1 MEIQMIC
8 FDDYLQWHTLP
19 WWSLLELETCL
30 HIFCTTKWLIWGIL
44 SVDPS
49 IRIQKPKQG
58 VLWYLWTWGTQKHH
72 TKFWDVQ
79 KRSSRGEENF
89 CKKGKVKKGKERREN
104 FCTSLTLELFGAVF
118 SLYDGH
124 FQCFLLGMK
133 WRICIIALHKQGLFL
148 TSCAQ
153 LIMLNKW
160 AWREAENSEL
170 DIVQSSLHLTG
181 EDAQDHT
188 EAVTFSKTYLPCRTS
203 RTSPKILL
211 TPTGQAESR
220 VGNLSLGTV
229 ELVKN
234 K

>member
-89 CKKGKVKKGKERREN
+89 CKKGKVKKGKERRAN

-133 WRICIIALHKQGLFL
+133 WRICSIALHKQGLFL
-148 TSCAQ
+148 TSWY
-153 LIMLNKW
+153 LINNAEQVSMERS
-160 AWREAENSEL
+160 REFRARHCPVIPSSYRRGCTRPHWGSDFL
-170 DIVQSSLHLTG
+170 KDIFTLQN
-181 EDAQDHT
+181 
-188 EAVTFSKTYLPCRTS
+188 
-203 RTSPKILL
+203 I
-211 TPTGQAESR
+211 
-220 VGNLSLGTV
+220 
-229 ELVKN
+229 
-234 K
+234 